1 MDRIFNFI
9 YRIYFAVFI
18 WSTILTGLLLG
29 GVVSFIGSLKYYTM
43 QTNLMVAIWFTL
55 AIIWHNN
62 PKALQKISGK
72 IKGAVTLYITVTFLV
87 FAIVLSPLYHP
98 TGFAF
103 FSNLVLHYIAPI
115 AFIIDWILTETEVK
129 YEWKFLL
136 YWFIYPICYL
146 CFAITFGTFTGDYLY
161 PFLDITALGVPFFIL
176 CLAVLVGLF
185 VALSSVFVAINR
197 KWIYKKN

>member
-87 FAIVLSPLYHP
+87 FTIPRDLHSLVILSC
-98 TGFAF
+98 
-103 FSNLVLHYIAPI
+103 
-115 AFIIDWILTETEVK
+115 IILRQ
-129 YEWKFLL
+129 L
-136 YWFIYPICYL
+136 P
-146 CFAITFGTFTGDYLY
+146 
-161 PFLDITALGVPFFIL
+161 
-176 CLAVLVGLF
+176 
-185 VALSSVFVAINR
+185 S
-197 KWIYKKN
+197 

>member
-1 MDRIFNFI
+1 MDRKITLV
-9 YRIYFAVFI
+9 YRIIFAVLI
-18 WSTILTGLLLG
+18 WTIILIGLFLG
-29 GVVSFIGSLKYYTM
+29 GIVDFIGSLKYYTM
-43 QTNLMVAIWFTL
+43 QTNLMVAIWFTI
-55 AIIWHNN
+55 AIIWYNN
-62 PKALQKISGK
+62 PKSLQKITGK
-72 IKGAVTLYITVTFLV
+72 IKGAVMLYITVTFLV

-129 YEWKFLL
+129 YEWNFLL

-146 CFAITFGTFTGDYLY
+146 CFATIFGTFTGDYLY
-161 PFLDITALGVPFFIL
+161 PFLDINALGVPFFIL
-176 CLAVLVGLF
+176 CICILVGLF

-197 KWIYKKN
+197 KWIYKKI